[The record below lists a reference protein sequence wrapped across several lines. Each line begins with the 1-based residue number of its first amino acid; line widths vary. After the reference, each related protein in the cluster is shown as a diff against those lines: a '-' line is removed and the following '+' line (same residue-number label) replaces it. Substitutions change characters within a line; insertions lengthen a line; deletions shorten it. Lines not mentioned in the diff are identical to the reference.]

1 MKIGY
6 VKCPAFGNEKIYFTQ
21 AGFNHLLRKGRK
33 LREKND
39 QIRRLDLLQYAPTIL
54 ISSAMYSTHEKRY
67 LYNSVAHFWSF
78 MYTQKGKS
86 ITVIIRQLNGS
97 HKHFFSIFDSISL

>member
-39 QIRRLDLLQYAPTIL
+39 QIRRLTLVFHAPTIL
-54 ISSAMYSTHEKRY
+54 AVSTIVSSYERTYLRDSSAD
-67 LYNSVAHFWSF
+67 FWSF
-78 MYTQKGKS
+78 VGTRKEIS
-86 ITVIIRQLNGS
+86 ITVVIRQLNGGR
-97 HKHFFSIFDSISL
+97 KHFFSIF